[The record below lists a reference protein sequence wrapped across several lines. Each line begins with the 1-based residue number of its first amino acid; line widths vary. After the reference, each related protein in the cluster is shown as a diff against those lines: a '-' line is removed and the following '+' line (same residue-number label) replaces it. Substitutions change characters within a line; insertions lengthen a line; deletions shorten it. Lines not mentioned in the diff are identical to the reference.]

1 MSQLQHV
8 SHISQIVIHAMYV
21 TDFVDA
27 TYGTDVTYLKVVRHT
42 ADVTYATDAK

>member
-1 MSQLQHV
+1 MSEMSQLQNV

-21 TDFVDA
+21 ADFVDA
-27 TYGTDVTYLKVVRHT
+27 TYGTYLKVVRYT